1 MNDLNRM
8 HTGWCLIWVALLSV
22 LAGCLEAAAT
32 DEALARLMQQMALRQ
47 HDHVAF
53 VERNYLQILE
63 RPLESSGE
71 LFYDAP
77 DRLEKRTLA
86 PKPESLVLN
95 KGTVTIRRGRRQY
108 ALALRD
114 YPQLAPLVD
123 SVRATLAGDL
133 AALQRSYYL
142 QFETTAS
149 ERASEQASEWTLI
162 LMPRDA
168 NLGALIR
175 QIRIAGARD
184 RIHTVEISHQD
195 GDHSELAIHALA
207 GN

>member
-1 MNDLNRM
+1 MNDLSRI

-22 LAGCLEAAAT
+22 LTGCLEAAGT

-86 PKPESLVLN
+86 PKPESLVLD

-133 AALQRSYYL
+133 AALQRSYFL

-149 ERASEQASEWTLI
+149 ERASEWTLI
-162 LMPRDA
+162 LVPRDA
-168 NLGALIR
+168 HPGALIR